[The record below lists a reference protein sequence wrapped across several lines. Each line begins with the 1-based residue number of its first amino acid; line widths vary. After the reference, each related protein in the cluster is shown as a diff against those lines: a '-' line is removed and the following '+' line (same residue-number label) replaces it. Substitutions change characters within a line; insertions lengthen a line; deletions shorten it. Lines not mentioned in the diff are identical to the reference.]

1 MRQLPRLIFGTLL
14 VMALGLFAVQGVDAI
29 SVNFSSV
36 VGATVDFVG
45 SGDTFTMVDS
55 TFPSVTG
62 RDFQVTTISGGAL
75 PLVLGLLGNITG
87 TFTIGPITTVSA
99 AIQTA
104 DVSGPGTFS
113 INDGVSASL
122 TANLDWISIKTDGTS
137 GSVNTTGTVNLS
149 SLSYGGLNSELQ
161 ALAGFP
167 AGVVVANFTFSP
179 AQNLT
184 ALTTNGA
191 TNSTSYSGTFTPV
204 PEPTTM
210 FLGGT
215 GLVWLAYAARRRLF
229 GR

>member
-1 MRQLPRLIFGTLL
+1 
-14 VMALGLFAVQGVDAI
+14 MAPGLFAVRGVEAI

-36 VGATVDFVG
+36 VSATVDFVG
-45 SGDTFTMVDS
+45 TDDTFTMVDA
-55 TFPSVTG
+55 TFLPVAG
-62 RDFQVTTISGGAL
+62 RDFQVTSISGGAL

-99 AIQTA
+99 TVQTA

-113 INDGVSASL
+113 INDGVAASL
-122 TANLDWISIKTDGTS
+122 TADLDWINIKTDNTS

-149 SLSYGGLNSELQ
+149 NLAYAGANAELI
-161 ALAGFP
+161 ALAGLP

-179 AQNLT
+179 ARNLT
-184 ALTTNGA
+184 ALTTDGA

-215 GLVWLAYAARRRLF
+215 GLVWLAYAARRRLL